1 MAKKIKLDS
10 VDRKI
15 LADLQDNG
23 RMTNVELAARAGIS
37 APPCLRRVR
46 ALEDSGVIRGYHA
59 DIDGDALGYTVMIFA
74 FVGLTSQAETDLQ
87 DFEKMVGDW
96 DMVRECHMLMGET
109 DFLLKIVA
117 YDWDDFQRFLTTK
130 LTPAPNVSH
139 VKTALSIRTRKIKPG
154 VPVISEACTTQKLAH
169 ILINLIET
177 TSYGC
182 GPRGVCTSTES
193 PSAFPI
199 RARAIGDDVEII
211 RFSISAS

>member
-15 LADLQDNG
+15 LADLQANG

-154 VPVISEACTTQKLAH
+154 VPVLSEA
-169 ILINLIET
+169 
-177 TSYGC
+177 
-182 GPRGVCTSTES
+182 
-193 PSAFPI
+193 
-199 RARAIGDDVEII
+199 
-211 RFSISAS
+211 

>member
-46 ALEDSGVIRGYHA
+46 ALEDAGVIRGYHA

-87 DFEKMVGDW
+87 DFEKMVDDW

-139 VKTALSIRTRKIKPG
+139 VKTALSIRSQKIQPG
-154 VPVISEACTTQKLAH
+154 VPVLSEA
-169 ILINLIET
+169 
-177 TSYGC
+177 
-182 GPRGVCTSTES
+182 
-193 PSAFPI
+193 
-199 RARAIGDDVEII
+199 
-211 RFSISAS
+211 

>member
-23 RMTNVELAARAGIS
+23 RMTNVELATRAGIS

-46 ALEDSGVIRGYHA
+46 ALEDAGVIRGYHA

-154 VPVISEACTTQKLAH
+154 VPVLSEA
-169 ILINLIET
+169 
-177 TSYGC
+177 
-182 GPRGVCTSTES
+182 
-193 PSAFPI
+193 
-199 RARAIGDDVEII
+199 
-211 RFSISAS
+211 